1 MSVTINVLYEHDRA
15 GEAHGCS
22 HIRLLRPLSHPSV
35 QTDVCLISSRQLSPE
50 PVEVVIVE
58 RWWKPDLC
66 EQDAIQ
72 LVAEVKRRGA
82 TLIYTL
88 DDNLLDLG
96 LDEEGD
102 AVAEEKLRATR
113 YFIKAADGLIVSTP
127 ALGKRM
133 AALNSKVV
141 VVPNA
146 LDERLFKTQ
155 ARSIAQSGS
164 RADGATAG
172 DSLIRIGYMG
182 TLTHTH
188 DLQVIVEPLRK
199 LLFRHADRVRFE
211 ILGVSASQGQIKRI
225 FGPAVRFLEPAGG
238 AYYERFVSW
247 FRTNVQWD
255 IGLAPLSTR
264 SFNRYKSDIK
274 YLDYGVMGI
283 PGIFSNFGPYP
294 ATVRNG
300 VNGMVVQNDA
310 DEWYRALE
318 AMVLDEDLRRRLSAC
333 AYEHVVTERT
343 LEVRAGDWIRA
354 VNGIRLHSKLS
365 TKVNEVSDE

>member
-1 MSVTINVLYEHDRA
+1 MSVTINVLFEHDRA

-35 QTDVCLISSRQLSPE
+35 QTDVRLISSRQLPPD

-58 RWWKPDLC
+58 RWWTPDLC

-72 LVAEVKRRGA
+72 LVAEVRRRGA

-102 AVAEEKLRATR
+102 AVTEATLRATR

-146 LDERLFKTQ
+146 LDERLFKPQ
-155 ARSIAQSGS
+155 ARTIARSGS
-164 RADGATAG
+164 CADGAAAG

-182 TLTHTH
+182 TLTHAH
-188 DLQVIVEPLRK
+188 DLQIVVEPLRK
-199 LLFRHADRVRFE
+199 LLFRYADRVRFE
-211 ILGVSASQGQIKRI
+211 ILGVSSGQDQIKRM
-225 FGPAVRFLEPAGG
+225 FGPVVKFLEPAGG
-238 AYYERFVSW
+238 ARYERFSHW
-247 FRTNVQWD
+247 LRANVHWD
-255 IGLAPLSTR
+255 IGLAPLSAR

-283 PGIFSNFGPYP
+283 PGIFSNVGPYP
-294 ATVRNG
+294 ATVRSG
-300 VNGMVVQNDA
+300 VNGMVVENDVE
-310 DEWYRALE
+310 EWYRAME
-318 AMVLDEDLRRRLSAC
+318 ALVLDEDLRRRLAAC

-343 LEVRAGDWIRA
+343 LDARAGDWIRA
-354 VNGIRLHSKLS
+354 INDIRLHAKLS
-365 TKVNEVSDE
+365 TKVREVKDE